1 MDNVVKASSQI
12 LKEVLLPQIGQ
23 ILDLKLGQIKTEL
36 KQELIGTFQEMLVPL
51 KQELDGNIESLK
63 TPLKEELIGT
73 FEEMKI
79 PMKTEI
85 KEGLTG
91 TVEAMK
97 APIKAELQ
105 ASFEQQIVSTSTSIV
120 HDIIVPDMDQRV
132 ATKVS
137 EIKDDL
143 MSVVDEKLTGKVET
157 MKAPLKTELVNTVEA
172 MKAPLKA
179 ELQETFE
186 QQIVSTSTSIV
197 RDILVPDLDQ
207 KLSHKVDT
215 LKGEVMDDLR
225 PVVEEMNAPN
235 LDTIVTASS
244 TIINQVLVP
253 QMEQKVIAKVN
264 QIKEVVKDELKSELD
279 QDLKAEMT
287 QQIASKIIERQE
299 EVDGKVIF
307 AVARKS
313 DVGPGTTITFDT
325 VIANIGDSMNKSTG
339 TFTTTTSGLYMF
351 TFSALTTDTTEG
363 GMLYVQVLKNT
374 SPELYI
380 EEGRT
385 NMPDKYG
392 NRNVAYSWMLQ
403 LTEGDTISLR
413 VYSGTG
419 YTGLHG
425 CAQDWIYFSGQLLN
439 AN

>member
-36 KQELIGTFQEMLVPL
+36 KQELIGTLQDMLVPL

-85 KEGLTG
+85 KEELT
-91 TVEAMK
+91 
-97 APIKAELQ
+97 
-105 ASFEQQIVSTSTSIV
+105 
-120 HDIIVPDMDQRV
+120 
-132 ATKVS
+132 
-137 EIKDDL
+137 
-143 MSVVDEKLTGKVET
+143 
-157 MKAPLKTELVNTVEA
+157 NTVEA

-186 QQIVSTSTSIV
+186 QKIVSTSTSILQK
-197 RDILVPDLDQ
+197 IIVPDLDQ
-207 KLSHKVDT
+207 KLSHKVDK

-307 AVARKS
+307 AVARKTNI
-313 DVGPGTTITFDT
+313 GPGTTITFDT
-325 VIANIGDSMNKSTG
+325 VIANIGGSMNNATG
-339 TFTTTTSGLYMF
+339 TFTATTSGLYMF
-351 TFSALTTDTTEG
+351 TFSAPTTKSKEG
-363 GMLYVQVLKNT
+363 GTLYVQVIKNA
-374 SPELYI
+374 SVELSF
-380 EEGRT
+380 EDGLT
-385 NMPDKYG
+385 DMPATHG

-403 LTEGDTISLR
+403 LTEGDTIYLK
-413 VYSGTG
+413 VVSGTG

-425 CAQDWIYFSGQLLN
+425 CRIDWIHFTGQLL
-439 AN
+439 

>member
-1 MDNVVKASSQI
+1 METKYFFILGLILTPFVLTERQCTENGQRNVEAHIENVVDETLDTRTYDLDNVVKASSQV
-12 LKEVLLPQIGQ
+12 LKEVLLPQIQ
-23 ILDLKLGQIKTEL
+23 QVLDLKLGQMKTEL

-51 KQELDGNIESLK
+51 KQEMNGKIELLK
-63 TPLKEELIGT
+63 TPLKEELIVT

-85 KEGLTG
+85 KEELT
-91 TVEAMK
+91 
-97 APIKAELQ
+97 
-105 ASFEQQIVSTSTSIV
+105 
-120 HDIIVPDMDQRV
+120 D
-132 ATKVS
+132 
-137 EIKDDL
+137 
-143 MSVVDEKLTGKVET
+143 
-157 MKAPLKTELVNTVEA
+157 TVEA

-197 RDILVPDLDQ
+197 QDILVPDLDQ

-225 PVVEEMNAPN
+225 PVVEEMNATPD
-235 LDTIVTASS
+235 LDAIVTASS

-253 QMEQKVIAKVN
+253 QMEQKVTAKVN

-287 QQIASKIIERQE
+287 QQITSKIIERQK

-307 AVARKS
+307 AVARKTG
-313 DVGPGTTITFDT
+313 VGPGTTITFDT
-325 VIANIGDSMNKSTG
+325 VIANIGGSMNNATG
-339 TFTTTTSGLYMF
+339 TFTATTSGLYMF
-351 TFSALTTDTTEG
+351 TFSAPTTKSKEG
-363 GMLYVQVLKNT
+363 GMLYVQVIKNA
-374 SPELYI
+374 SVELAF
-380 EEGRT
+380 EDGLT
-385 NMPDKYG
+385 DMPATHG

-425 CAQDWIYFSGQLLN
+425 CAQDWIHFNGQLLN